1 MRKRLL
7 PLLGAALVLLSACSG
22 GLSESAAPEGSY
34 QMYYV
39 VTDQDRC
46 AAAVDY
52 EYYVPEGTIPL
63 VPELM
68 RRLLAGPETLG
79 LENPFPEG
87 VRLRAWSMWENQV
100 RVNLSEQY
108 GGLSGVELTLAD
120 YCIALTLCQLEGVE
134 QVYIT
139 VEGEEMPFR
148 RVQQMSAD
156 DVILSGAEEES
167 VHVGVNLWF
176 PRTQWFGLGVEN
188 RQVTRNEEDTLR
200 GVVLDAWLAGPE
212 YASLTSYVPE
222 GTRLLG
228 AELEEGICYVNLS
241 AEFLEGEPEDWQR
254 ARLLLYSLVNTLG
267 SLDSVEGVQLLVEG
281 EVVPSYGGISTGRP
295 LIPDFTLERN

>member
-7 PLLGAALVLLSACSG
+7 PLLGAALLLLSACSG
-22 GLSESAAPEGSY
+22 GLGESAAPEGAY
-34 QMYYV
+34 QVYYV
-39 VTDQDRC
+39 VSDQERC

-52 EYYVPEGTIPL
+52 EYYVPEGDIPL
-63 VPELM
+63 VAELM
-68 RRLLAGPETLG
+68 GQLLDGPETLG
-79 LENPFPEG
+79 LESPFPEG
-87 VRLRAWSMWENQV
+87 VRLLNWSMWENQV

-108 GGLSGVELTLAD
+108 GGLSGVGLTLAD
-120 YCIALTLCQLEGVE
+120 YCIALTLCQVEGVE

-139 VEGEEMPFR
+139 VEGEEMAFR

-156 DVILSGAEEES
+156 DVLLSGAEEES

-176 PRTQWFGLGVEN
+176 PRTQWFGLGVEH

-200 GVVLDAWLAGPE
+200 GVVLGAWLEGPE

-228 AELEEGICYVNLS
+228 AELEEGICYVDLS
-241 AEFLEGEPEDWQR
+241 AEFLEGEPTDRQR
-254 ARLLLYSLVNTLG
+254 ATLLLYSMVNTLG

-281 EVVPSYGGISTGRP
+281 QIVSDYGGINTARP
-295 LIPDFTLERN
+295 LTPDFSLERN